1 MDKYQEALM
10 NLDLFCSNHV
20 KGRTNG
26 FRFPRDL
33 AILQELVDKEKS
45 RKPITHTQEGV
56 YAIPLCPKC
65 KKPLNEHKDKPNYCS
80 NCGRKLDWSDE
91 K

>member
-1 MDKYQEALM
+1 MNEYQEALDELS
-10 NLDLFCSNHV
+10 LDV
-20 KGRTNG
+20 KGLEENELIKT
-26 FRFPRDL
+26 
-33 AILQELVDKEKS
+33 LQELVDKEKS

-80 NCGRKLDWSDE
+80 NCGQHIDWSDE
-91 K
+91 E